1 MKNLSRKR
9 ISIILIIYAL
19 IFNLVGG
26 TLAYWNWESEN
37 TLITFSVDEAFMCS
51 ADVGGDINPENVS
64 LAPALCT
71 SEKNAIKKRLVVY
84 PTVLGDFAV
93 GLDLWL
99 EINSIAPE
107 LSATE
112 NFKYALTTDE
122 NSCTNNVVA
131 TGSFTGKEAGDTVEL
146 LKQQIYRESIYEG
159 EEYWLYIWLD
169 AAETS
174 LSTANK
180 SFNFV
185 LNGTCKDHF
194 EGYNY
199 LINFNANGGV
209 TETTTYTTVGEHTY
223 AVPEDGTYKLEVWG
237 AQGGVRVAGGT
248 STTGYGGYSIGMI
261 NLNAGDNLYLN
272 IGGAGKTTSSKGTIV
287 TGGYNGGGNG
297 YSYSGD
303 SRGGA
308 SGGGATHIST
318 KSGILSTLSSSLSDV
333 LIVAGGGGGSA
344 QCCDGYHKEPGSG
357 GGYVGVAGYYN
368 GVSNSSGGT
377 QTAGGLG
384 SFAGSYGAG
393 GSCSSDDCAG
403 GGGGLYGGGAEIG
416 GGGYGAGGSGY
427 IGNSLLTNKAM
438 YCYGC
443 TTSSDASTLTYSTTN
458 VSATPTANY
467 AKSGDGA
474 AKISKLSSFKG
485 VVVGDTYGTLPIPTR
500 NGYVFLE
507 WNTESDGS
515 GQTITNT
522 SVVDIT
528 SDQTLYAIWELSMYT
543 VSYDA
548 NGGTGAP
555 ASQSEN
561 FGTDLTISSTTPT
574 RSGYV
579 FLGWSTSSSATS
591 ATYSVGGTYT
601 GNTDVTLYAVWKLS
615 ESVTSYASSL
625 SQGYSYSGE
634 SFSYSSGNALAGGNG
649 YYYVYGLRFTTP
661 NFTGTSSKIV
671 FEMQFIK
678 ASYTN
683 SDFRYA
689 LLSSDINISNYHNTG
704 NAVSDANQIANGIW
718 SLRELNDS
726 YKSYSLTID
735 TTLLNPNTTY
745 YLVLWDYFGGYEYA
759 AEVAPPNYHSITIT
773 SQ

>member
-84 PTVLGDFAV
+84 PTVLGDLTV

-194 EGYNY
+194 EDYNY
-199 LINFNANGGV
+199 LVNFDANGGII
-209 TETTTYTTVGEHTY
+209 ETTTYTTVGEHTY
-223 AVPEDGTYKLEVWG
+223 TVSEDGTYKLETWG
-237 AQGGVRVAGGT
+237 AQGGT
-248 STTGYGGYSIGMI
+248 SLANGSYSRIGGYGGYSVGMLSLS
-261 NLNAGDNLYLN
+261 NSDTLYVN
-272 IGGAGKTTSSKGTIV
+272 VGGKGTDGV
-287 TGGYNGGGNG
+287 ELGTASGGYNGGG
-297 YSYSGD
+297 SGTSD
-303 SRGGA
+303 GADNEASGG
-308 SGGGATHIST
+308 GGGATHIAN
-318 KSGILSTLSSSLSDV
+318 KSGKLSALSSSINSILIVSGGGGGASYTYSAGSGGGIYGGVTSTTSSSYPTQSSGYAFGQGQNGSGVADSDG
-333 LIVAGGGGGSA
+333 VAGGGGG
-344 QCCDGYHKEPGSG
+344 YY
-357 GGYVGVAGYYN
+357 GGYSN
-368 GVSNSSGGT
+368 DVSAKSSGT
-377 QTAGGLG
+377 
-384 SFAGSYGAG
+384 
-393 GSCSSDDCAG
+393 
-403 GGGGLYGGGAEIG
+403 
-416 GGGYGAGGSGY
+416 GGSGY

-438 YCYGC
+438 YCYEC

-474 AKISKLSSFKG
+474 ARISKLSSTKG
-485 VVVGDTYGTLPIPTR
+485 VTFGDTYGTLPTPTR
-500 NGYVFLE
+500 NGYAFLE

-522 SVVDIT
+522 SVADIT
-528 SDQTLYAIWELSMYT
+528 SDQTLYAIWELSICT
-543 VSYDA
+543 LSYDA

-555 ASQSEN
+555 ASQTDN
-561 FGTDLTISSTTPT
+561 CGTSITISSTTPT
-574 RSGYV
+574 RSGYT
-579 FLGWSTSSSATS
+579 FLGWSTDSTATS
-591 ATYSVGGTYT
+591 ATYSAGESYT
-601 GNTDVTLYAVWKLS
+601 GNENVTLYAVWCGHS
-615 ESVTSYASSL
+615 YSHTVTKPTLTAQGYTTHTCTIC
-625 SQGYSYSGE
+625 GYSYKD
-634 SFSYSSGNALAGGNG
+634 SYTSAAATGSTVNGSSGYIGRN
-649 YYYVYGLRFTTP
+649 YTYSFTFTTP
-661 NFTGTSSKIV
+661 DFSGTASSVTVSLPISG
-671 FEMQFIK
+671 QGT
-678 ASYTN
+678 TN
-683 SDFRYA
+683 IGVYYY
-689 LLSSDINISNYHNTG
+689 LSGTYHGSWEIYN
-704 NAVSDANQIANGIW
+704 N
-718 SLRELNDS
+718 
-726 YKSYSLTID
+726 D
-735 TTLLNPNTTY
+735 TTQSKTIYATIYPNTTY
-745 YLVLWDYFGGYEYA
+745 TVSFEHWSAYPYGWGIVTGKPSVRLG
-759 AEVAPPNYHSITIT
+759 
-773 SQ
+773 